1 MGKFK
6 QTSFGCLGIFGV
18 LLGLAGLLIL
28 VLSIFG
34 MFASEQE
41 LDKKRDQYAAY
52 EQELE
57 EYEADSLKVAR
68 YGEIL
73 LQMDEANENGDSLL
87 MSELQD
93 SLAYYAPPEQRGVIG
108 FNIAAA
114 FLMIPAATGVALMVI
129 GLVIAVVFYYLW
141 ERSRRKSRIDSV

>member
-68 YGEIL
+68 YGE
-73 LQMDEANENGDSLL
+73 M
-87 MSELQD
+87 D
-93 SLAYYAPPEQRGVIG
+93 SLAYYAPPERRGAIG
-108 FNIAAA
+108 FNIAGA
-114 FLMIPAATGVALMVI
+114 FLMIPAVAGVVMMVL

-141 ERSRRKSRIDSV
+141 ERERKRRRIDSV

>member
-93 SLAYYAPPEQRGVIG
+93 SLAYYAPPERRGAIG
-108 FNIAAA
+108 FNIAGA
-114 FLMIPAATGVALMVI
+114 FLMIPAVAGVVMMVL

-141 ERSRRKSRIDSV
+141 ERERKRRRIDSV